1 MTLQELRKR
10 RGEIASRMKE
20 LVREGITDE
29 TREEFDK
36 LEAES
41 KTVKDDVGRLERLEA
56 EELELRKPAPNQPPP
71 PALIVG
77 DGPEDRKFESLG
89 DNVRAILNASSP
101 GGRVDPRLR
110 SVDSD
115 PGVYMLGSEKRATGM
130 SEGTGAYGGFL
141 LQTEHANDLL
151 EPMFKT
157 GVLLP
162 RVKQYTITNPAASEV
177 TFNVLDETDRG
188 RGTRLG
194 GLRLYTREEASAV
207 TASKPKL
214 RKWTIRPQ
222 SVMGVCYFT
231 TEQLQD
237 TPGVVQLVQD
247 YFQNEA
253 GYEIDEFILN
263 GDGASEP
270 LGITNHG
277 CLIDQAIETGQ
288 EADTVVAENFINM
301 YSRMPERNRAN
312 AIWTY
317 PANALPQLMTL
328 SLDLG
333 VSSVPLWIPG
343 NSLTNAPNNTVLGK
357 PIVELEQSATLGDAN
372 DIMFI
377 DPSQYLLVRKGGAQV
392 DLSIHVEFLAG
403 EVILRFMFR
412 IGGGSWWNSAITPA
426 NDGDTLGPFISL
438 AERA

>member
-1 MTLQELRKR
+1 MTLEQLRKK
-10 RGEIASRMKE
+10 RGEIAARMKE

-41 KTVKDDVGRLERLEA
+41 KTVVGDIHRLEGLEA
-56 EELELRKPAPNQPPP
+56 EERELAMPAPTNDPKPR
-71 PALIVG
+71 IEIG
-77 DGPEDRKFESLG
+77 DGPEDRGFESLG
-89 DNVRAILNASSP
+89 DNIRAILHASAP
-101 GGRVDPRLR
+101 GGQVDPRLMPA
-110 SVDSD
+110 VGD
-115 PGVYMLGSEKRATGM
+115 PNAYQLGSNKRATGM
-130 SEGTGAYGGFL
+130 GEGTGAYGGFL

-151 EPMFKT
+151 EPMFQT

-194 GLRLYTREEASAV
+194 GLRLYTRAEAESV
-207 TASKPKL
+207 TKSKTKF

-231 TEQLQD
+231 AEQLQD
-237 TPGVVQLVQD
+237 TPGIVQLVQD

-270 LGITNHG
+270 LGITNHSG
-277 CLIDQAIETGQ
+277 VLISVSGETGQ
-288 EADTVVAENFINM
+288 EANSVVTENFTKM
-301 YSRMPERNRAN
+301 YARMPARNRAN
-312 AIWTY
+312 AIWTA
-317 PANALPQLMTL
+317 PADALPQLMTL
-328 SLDLG
+328 SLDMG
-333 VSSVPLWIPG
+333 VAAVPLWIPG
-343 NSLTNAPNNTVLGK
+343 NSLTNAPNNTILGK
-357 PIVELEQSATLGDAN
+357 PIVELEQSPTIGDAN
-372 DIMFI
+372 DIMLI
-377 DPSQYLLVRKGGAQV
+377 DPSQYLFVRKGGAQV

-403 EVILRFMFR
+403 EVILRLMFR
-412 IGGGSWWNSAITPA
+412 IGGGSWWKSPITPA
-426 NDGDTLGPFISL
+426 NDGDTIGPFIGL
-438 AERA
+438 ASR